1 MTVWVIRA
9 GKHGEREQWCLDQGA
24 AGAGWDEVADLSAC
38 SSRADVRALVEA
50 ANPGESPGK
59 LANHAG
65 QLWGLLQ
72 IQQGDIIILPRKST
86 KTLAIGLCA
95 EAYHYRPDGDLKHV
109 VSVDWKR
116 DDVPRSA
123 IKDDLIYTLG
133 AIMTIF
139 RARRN
144 KAEERF
150 QVVLDAGVDP
160 GTHGLASAT
169 KTSPPA
175 DDEADVTDPVVAP
188 TLETI
193 RDRIRAFVTEGFKGH
208 GLTTLVAEVL
218 TAKGFICTVSPPGA
232 DAGVDILAGSG
243 PLGLDS
249 PRLIVEVKSEDGQVA
264 TSIVR
269 GLHGAISSNGA
280 DQGLLVAWGGI
291 TKDARR
297 DMRTDRFTI
306 RVWDADELL
315 DEVFR
320 VYDRLS
326 EATRAALPLKEAWV
340 LDEEAG

>member
-9 GKHGEREQWCLDQGA
+9 GKHGEREQWCLDNGA
-24 AGAGWDEVADLSAC
+24 AGAGWDKVADLSSC
-38 SSRADVRALVEA
+38 TSRADVRALVEA

-72 IQQGDIIILPRKST
+72 IQPGDIVILPRKLT
-86 KTLAIGLCA
+86 KTLALGVCTG
-95 EAYHYRPDGDLKHV
+95 AYQYWPNGDLRHV

-139 RARRN
+139 RASRN
-144 KAEERF
+144 NAEQRF
-150 QVVLDAGVDP
+150 QAVLETGVDP
-160 GTHGLASAT
+160 GTHGLAAT
-169 KTSPPA
+169 TKASPA
-175 DDEADVTDPVVAP
+175 SDDEADVTDPVVAP

-193 RDRIRAFVTEGFKGH
+193 RDRIRAFVTENFKGH
-208 GLTTLVAEVL
+208 ALTALVAEVL
-218 TAKGFICTVSPPGA
+218 TAKGFICTISPPGA

-249 PRLIVEVKSEDGQVA
+249 PRLIVEVKSEDGQVG
-264 TSIVR
+264 TGIVR

-306 RVWDADELL
+306 RVWDADDLL
-315 DEVFR
+315 DEMFR
-320 VYDRLS
+320 VYHQLPES
-326 EATRAALPLKEAWV
+326 TRAALPLKEAWV

>member
-9 GKHGEREQWCLDQGA
+9 GKHGEREQWCLENGA
-24 AGAGWDEVADLSAC
+24 AGAGWDKVADLSTC
-38 SSRADVRALVEA
+38 TSRSEVRALVEA

-72 IQQGDIIILPRKST
+72 IQQGDIVILPRKLT
-86 KTLAIGLCA
+86 RTLAIGYCTA
-95 EAYHYRPDGDLKHV
+95 PYHYLPNGDLKHV
-109 VSVDWKR
+109 VSVAWKR
-116 DDVPRSA
+116 DDVPRAA

-139 RARRN
+139 RASRN
-144 KAEERF
+144 NAEARF
-150 QVVLDAGVDP
+150 QAVVDTGIDP
-160 GTHGLASAT
+160 GTHGLAPVKKAPGPS
-169 KTSPPA
+169 

-188 TLETI
+188 TLESI
-193 RDRIRAFVTEGFKGH
+193 RDRIRAFVTENFKGH
-208 GLTTLVAEVL
+208 ALTSLVAEVL

-249 PRLIVEVKSEDGQVA
+249 PRLIVEVKSEDGQVG

-315 DEVFR
+315 DEMFR
-320 VYDRLS
+320 VYDRMS